1 MTDGAD
7 LLPWAID
14 MLMEWHTEDPVS
26 QKELERNAAIYAIQD
41 NRNPFIDRPE
51 FATHLYVTSGV
62 EGDGTGSPAPEL
74 SRIWPNPVSPSATIR
89 YSVPQA
95 SPVTLTLYD
104 VQGRE
109 VATLVDTHLEPGGYT
124 CAIRADDL
132 SNGVYFLRLKA
143 GAQSDARKLVVLK

>member
-1 MTDGAD
+1 MTIFTYRAQQGAAD
-7 LLPWAID
+7 P
-14 MLMEWHTEDPVS
+14 TGDPVS
-26 QKELERNAAIYAIQD
+26 LTIPAA
-41 NRNPFIDRPE
+41 
-51 FATHLYVTSGV
+51 
-62 EGDGTGSPAPEL
+62 EL

-124 CAIRADDL
+124 CALRADDL